1 MAGFKYRNITASSNG
16 TEAGRL
22 TVGCRPAYT
31 SYDKNHLT
39 IMLPMSAKD
48 PETGDF
54 TPFKEGAG
62 DDADFGDG
70 ICPVQAVQFAFG
82 NNTAMI
88 LERYPGDPD
97 VQDSPYALLQSSLR
111 QYVENDD
118 SAPMYFHKMVIKDET
133 AKKGQSL
140 MIPAPEMLVAMPVI
154 TFYRKNE
161 ERPTDNI
168 QEAEIF
174 LMKKTFFLPIRDRVY
189 ELWNQGFDMNATVP
203 AMGKYLVV
211 WNKERTAPIPGLNRE
226 DIFCQNGSFGY
237 NFALTD
243 RFPTLHTSYDG
254 RVAKVTQSQCDAW
267 RKIIRPITKYINY
280 MDWEEQAALI
290 CRYCPSGPIIY
301 AWRDVHPEWISQ
313 DVWRRAKTEKQIVD
327 IGTVYPAAVA
337 PASVPQAKGPAK
349 DEFVDNRKSTEEL
362 ESMDSAFPVLPA
374 QSTFGGSFLGDVDAT
389 VSGSGTELDVD
400 DVM

>member
-1 MAGFKYRNITASSNG
+1 MAGFKCRNITSSSNG
-16 TEAGRL
+16 NEAGRL
-22 TVGCRPAYT
+22 TVGCRSAYT

-39 IMLPMSAKD
+39 IMLPMSAKH

-54 TPFKEGAG
+54 TPFKEGEG

-70 ICPVQAVQFAFG
+70 ICLVQAVQFAFN

-168 QEAEIF
+168 QEVEIF

-203 AMGKYLVV
+203 AMGKYLIA
-211 WNKERTAPIPGLNRE
+211 WNKERSNPIPGLNRE

-280 MDWEEQAALI
+280 MSWEDQAALI

-301 AWRDVHPEWISQ
+301 AWRDIHPEWISQ

-327 IGTVYPAAVA
+327 IGTVYPTAVA
-337 PASVPQAKGPAK
+337 PAAAPQKAPAN
-349 DEFVDNRKSTEEL
+349 DEFVDNRKPAEEL

-374 QSTFGGSFLGDVDAT
+374 QSTFGGSFLGDVDAM
-389 VSGSGTELDVD
+389 VPGVGTELDAD